1 MAATML
7 TAGSAAARAVVRA
20 AAVPHTMMARRMAAP
35 AALPTKTVKG
45 VRASSVAACEQ
56 RLPSLAA
63 GELAA
68 LYPVVQGPASTPS
81 EVVHRSGAERFAS
94 LDTLVDALE
103 EEIAKWRNEN
113 DAAQRELNE
122 EIASYHVPIAVRQL
136 VYDTLFV
143 DGTRRGGW
151 RLVKNCAAAAWA
163 RVLRESPECAPA
175 AVAGMS
181 AKEAGKCLQ
190 RAVLSAETSYGHLSD
205 EEVRDKIAKIPD
217 LPDAEARKLAT
228 NAVALCYAIQ
238 QVCGPA
244 RTACP
249 ALQ

>member
-151 RLVKNCAAAAWA
+151 GVGQ
-163 RVLRESPECAPA
+163 ECAPPAGARGA
-175 AVAGMS
+175 ADAAGGGPPPRARRG
-181 AKEAGKCLQ
+181 AKAGGR
-190 RAVLSAETSYGHLSD
+190 RAAPPGSRAETSYGHLSD